1 SRATTS
7 WAVLSETPRPG
18 AWAASRA
25 SAAGSRP
32 RSWPS
37 SSLASRRRCSR
48 SGCAGSAEAIVNHL
62 PDGSTVRVRSSTG
75 GWRSADQTSS
85 GVGGRPDLRTRRGPG
100 RAEKNTMPARLGS
113 LPRVSRRR
121 TAQPEG
127 MTELIW
133 SFAPWLTFL
142 LATWVTSFY
151 GAVAVGVAAAV
162 AGVHRASPRHR
173 LPLLGGAG
181 LVFFAGLGVI
191 LLAVHP
197 AHVGTWAR
205 YAQAGSHTAL
215 TLIVFGSILVGH
227 PFNEDYRPE
236 RTQ

>member
-1 SRATTS
+1 
-7 WAVLSETPRPG
+7 
-18 AWAASRA
+18 
-25 SAAGSRP
+25 
-32 RSWPS
+32 
-37 SSLASRRRCSR
+37 
-48 SGCAGSAEAIVNHL
+48 
-62 PDGSTVRVRSSTG
+62 
-75 GWRSADQTSS
+75 
-85 GVGGRPDLRTRRGPG
+85 
-100 RAEKNTMPARLGS
+100 
-113 LPRVSRRR
+113 VSRRR

-142 LATWVTSFY
+142 LATRVTSFY

-162 AGVHRASPRHR
+162 VVVIRAVRRHR
-173 LPLLGGAG
+173 LHLLDVAG
-181 LVFFAGLGVI
+181 LVYFAALGVI

-227 PFNEDYRPE
+227 PFTEAYARE
-236 RTQ
+236 RTPEALWSTAGFHAVNRRISAVWGLAFLVGTFSLILAGAVDSTPVLLRVIIPFGALVAAFKYTQSQTQGQGPADPAGQGPAPSASRALTTRATQVRSPAGNHTEGR

>member
-1 SRATTS
+1 
-7 WAVLSETPRPG
+7 
-18 AWAASRA
+18 
-25 SAAGSRP
+25 
-32 RSWPS
+32 
-37 SSLASRRRCSR
+37 
-48 SGCAGSAEAIVNHL
+48 
-62 PDGSTVRVRSSTG
+62 
-75 GWRSADQTSS
+75 
-85 GVGGRPDLRTRRGPG
+85 
-100 RAEKNTMPARLGS
+100 
-113 LPRVSRRR
+113 VSRRR

-142 LATWVTSFY
+142 LATRVTSFY

-162 AGVHRASPRHR
+162 VVVIRAVRRHR
-173 LPLLGGAG
+173 LHLLDVAG
-181 LVFFAGLGVI
+181 LVYFAGLGVI

-227 PFNEDYRPE
+227 PFTEAYARE
-236 RTQ
+236 RTPEALWSTAGFHAVNRRISAVWGLAFLVGTFSLILAGAVDSTPVLLRVIIPFGALVAAFKYTQSQTQGQGPADPAGQGPAPSASRALTTRATQVRSPAGNHTEGR

>member
-1 SRATTS
+1 
-7 WAVLSETPRPG
+7 
-18 AWAASRA
+18 
-25 SAAGSRP
+25 
-32 RSWPS
+32 
-37 SSLASRRRCSR
+37 
-48 SGCAGSAEAIVNHL
+48 
-62 PDGSTVRVRSSTG
+62 
-75 GWRSADQTSS
+75 
-85 GVGGRPDLRTRRGPG
+85 
-100 RAEKNTMPARLGS
+100 M
-113 LPRVSRRR
+113 SRRR

-142 LATWVTSFY
+142 LATRVTSFY

-162 AGVHRASPRHR
+162 VVVIRAVRRHR
-173 LPLLGGAG
+173 LHLLDVAG
-181 LVFFAGLGVI
+181 LVYFAGLGVI

-227 PFNEDYRPE
+227 PFTEAYARE
-236 RTQ
+236 RTPEALWSTAGFHAVNRRISAVWGLAFLVGTFSLILAGAVDSTPVLLRVIIPFGALVAAFKYTQSQTQGQGPADPAGQGPAPSASRALTTRATQVRSPAGNHTEGR